1 MVYFSG
7 TVFTCLFV
15 VFYLKWSLATFVIS
29 GLCITMWF
37 RTGLNLLKGPEK
49 SAEVREEF
57 TDNLRENGITIDGQR
72 QIYVTI
78 YLMSNNVIEFVAETI
93 NYNASLIKRLSGL
106 AVILVIS
113 TIMNAM
119 GDSILI
125 WSSVISAFIITPLMI
140 NRQLRKEE
148 ENKALTRQTMQL
160 SSTGGKIVGFIEWVR
175 EQIDMKVPKFSDLLK
190 YKNEEMK

>member
-29 GLCITMWF
+29 CLCITMWF
-37 RTGLNLLKGPEK
+37 CTGLNLLKGPEK

-119 GDSILI
+119 GDSLLI

-175 EQIDMKVPKFSDLLK
+175 E
-190 YKNEEMK
+190 